1 MRDSAAFT
9 GRSIK
14 TCQQSDFAFGL
25 SKCTAIEAKMLGCS
39 LYNHMTL
46 KLLRNNLFL
55 HCIVI
60 ETAQIMSWSLMG
72 ELFHNWITSSYF
84 FLKLTIHVY
93 YANTVSSFGN
103 DILVSEG
110 YTSHCIV
117 ICRCLA
123 ETPAIVSRQ
132 CLSIQFNNHN
142 NLSLTPRTRGSFKQI
157 SCRESS

>member
-14 TCQQSDFAFGL
+14 TYQQSDFAFGL
-25 SKCTAIEAKMLGCS
+25 SKCTAIEAKLLGCS

-46 KLLRNNLFL
+46 KLLTNNLFL
-55 HCIVI
+55 HCTVI
-60 ETAQIMSWSLMG
+60 ETAQIMFWSWMG

-84 FLKLTIHVY
+84 FLINYTFLLCKYSVKFWKWYPCIRI
-93 YANTVSSFGN
+93 F
-103 DILVSEG
+103 
-110 YTSHCIV
+110 TSHCTV

-132 CLSIQFNNHN
+132 CLSIQFNDHN
-142 NLSLTPRTRGSFKQI
+142 DPSLTPRTRGSFKQI
-157 SCRESS
+157 SCREGS